1 MEPAFQ
7 IVQAL
12 YNRAVSEEAGNDI
25 LAQDGVECK
34 SEDILLR
41 KVLETTKAGTIA
53 YTKVPRKI
61 LKQDIQITNQS
72 RTCILIMK

>member
-1 MEPAFQ
+1 MEPTFQ

-41 KVLETTKAGTIA
+41 KVLETTKLVRLRI
-53 YTKVPRKI
+53 RKFRV
-61 LKQDIQITNQS
+61 KY
-72 RTCILIMK
+72 